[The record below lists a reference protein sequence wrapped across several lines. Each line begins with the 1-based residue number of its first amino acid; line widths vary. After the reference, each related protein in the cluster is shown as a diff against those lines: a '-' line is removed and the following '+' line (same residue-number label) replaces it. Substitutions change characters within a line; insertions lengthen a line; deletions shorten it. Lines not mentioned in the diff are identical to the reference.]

1 MRIGSVREFSP
12 DDVIQFGSSGNGR
25 GFNYRSPPTDRG
37 DFRRNLWRLTAAAAA
52 ATACCRAPRSREF
65 AASPIRV
72 PREGKIRR
80 GRMRVLVGASR
91 WKTVRLIIHKHT
103 HTHAH
108 EYTHTYTYIICVCTH
123 THMSGRR
130 DAVVSRIQ
138 RGRTIAANGSRNRN

>member
-1 MRIGSVREFSP
+1 M
-12 DDVIQFGSSGNGR
+12 
-25 GFNYRSPPTDRG
+25 
-37 DFRRNLWRLTAAAAA
+37 
-52 ATACCRAPRSREF
+52 
-65 AASPIRV
+65 
-72 PREGKIRR
+72 
-80 GRMRVLVGASR
+80 LVEASR

-108 EYTHTYTYIICVCTH
+108 DTHTHVHIYNMCLHAH